1 MSDYLKYIDEKTYR
15 LFKGASWPS
24 YEDFVTGS
32 YVVDEKI
39 KVEINNLIERTKQ
52 KYNNIASPNTKELSI
67 ANQQR
72 QKQIFFDKKHNTR
85 ICSIPWKTMGINSN
99 GNVFICESPS
109 WIPIFVGNILEV
121 NDIFEILNSESALKI
136 RNEIV
141 NGRYYYC
148 NNKLCSFFHS
158 IDPQRYN
165 SSPSDK
171 EDYSPLEL
179 TSTAGLLL
187 DRIPAN
193 IIFDFDYTC
202 NFKCPSCRVEAYNWN
217 NDPIRRPINNQ
228 IVEKVKKLIID
239 KINDTRVTIRW
250 CGGEPFMSEVYLDLF
265 EYIIK
270 VKNKNIQNI
279 VQTNGSLLLSKKQL
293 VTNLLPYISEMRI
306 SFDAGSPEVYA
317 KTRIGGNWERLIEN
331 VKFLVAVKK
340 ENNLA
345 TKVTADFVVQKNNY
359 KDIPSYFNLCQELG
373 IEANPLQKMWNWGT
387 WSDEQF
393 DEMNVYTSTH
403 TLFNEV
409 TEYIKKSGKYATRI

>member
-1 MSDYLKYIDEKTYR
+1 MSDYSKYIDEKTYR
-15 LFKGASWPS
+15 QFKGASWPK
-24 YEDFVTGS
+24 YEDFITGS
-32 YVVDEKI
+32 FNVDEKI
-39 KVEINNLIERTKQ
+39 KTEIDNLLERTKQ
-52 KYNNIASPNTKELSI
+52 KYINIASPNTKELSI

-72 QKQIFFDKKHNTR
+72 QKQIFFNKKHATR
-85 ICSIPWKTMGINSN
+85 TCSIPWRTMGINSN

-121 NDIFEILNSESALKI
+121 DDIFEILNSEPALKI

-158 IDPQRYN
+158 IDPQKYN
-165 SSPSDK
+165 SSPTNK

-179 TSTAGLLL
+179 KSTDGLLL
-187 DRIPAN
+187 DKIPAN

-202 NFKCPSCRVEAYNWN
+202 NFKCPSCRTETQNWN
-217 NDPIRRPINNQ
+217 NDTIRRPINNQ

-239 KINDTRVTIRW
+239 KIDTQVSIRW
-250 CGGEPFMSEVYLDLF
+250 CGGEPFMSEVYIDLF

-293 VTNLLPYISEMRI
+293 ITNLLPYISEIRI

-317 KTRIGGNWERLIEN
+317 KTRVGGVWERLIEN
-331 VKFLVAVKK
+331 VKFLVAERK
-340 ENNLA
+340 EKNLT
-345 TKVTADFVVQKNNY
+345 TKILADFVVQKNNY
-359 KDIPSYFNLCQELG
+359 KDIPLYFDLCKELG
-373 IEANPLQKMWNWGT
+373 IEANALQKMWNWGT
-387 WSDEQF
+387 WDDEEF
-393 DEMNVYTSTH
+393 KEMNVYTSTH
-403 TLFNEV
+403 ILFDEV
-409 TEYIKKSGKYATRI
+409 LEYIKKSGKHATKI